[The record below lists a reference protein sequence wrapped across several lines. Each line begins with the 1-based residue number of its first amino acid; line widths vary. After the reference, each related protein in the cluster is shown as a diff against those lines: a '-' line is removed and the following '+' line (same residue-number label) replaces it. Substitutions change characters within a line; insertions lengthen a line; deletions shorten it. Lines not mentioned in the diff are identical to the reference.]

1 MQLQIHLGLVSK
13 AEDVKSLVWFIPSLC
28 VVPHLHNTAPWDP
41 CTTGL
46 LMLLQHYSSYKNYF
60 SANTTGS
67 LPWEDFLCLL
77 ISSLRCQS
85 SLCISFNVILALD
98 PSHFGALISAGF
110 ALDSPSFY
118 IDRGNPESICSLP
131 LPHGGKS
138 LVTAY
143 CSEFFAQKQAVTLE
157 LAYPFHQSQAP
168 GNMDRYGAHLAT
180 NKHKYQQPQNLPY
193 KTLTADSGSDCTITV
208 TVSTG

>member
-1 MQLQIHLGLVSK
+1 MS
-13 AEDVKSLVWFIPSLC
+13 C
-28 VVPHLHNTAPWDP
+28 VVPHCTPTQHCSVGPVHHRPSHAAP
-41 CTTGL
+41 TL
-46 LMLLQHYSSYKNYF
+46 FKLKNYF

-143 CSEFFAQKQAVTLE
+143 CSEFFAQKQAGTLE

-193 KTLTADSGSDCTITV
+193 QTFTADSGSDCTITV
-208 TVSTG
+208 TVCTG